1 MTPRAGASMRLEK
14 HVEPIPILYIDDD
27 AADATALE
35 QTLAGSVVNPVISF
49 TKAQDLF
56 DYLDMHEGP
65 FIILVDLV
73 LFGHSTHGYGGGY
86 EILETLRRRPD
97 INDSRSP
104 ILAVTATL
112 PDPELIERVEKTGAD
127 AFIHKPVRADDLVT
141 AIGRPGWFRIEL
153 SR

>member
-1 MTPRAGASMRLEK
+1 MTPRPSMRLEK

-27 AADATALE
+27 AADATVLE

-49 TKAQDLF
+49 TRAADLY

-73 LFGHSTHGYGGGY
+73 LFHQGPDVIGGGY
-86 EILETLRRRPD
+86 EILERLRRRPD
-97 INDSRSP
+97 INDTRSP

-112 PDPELIERVEKTGAD
+112 PDPDLIERVKKTGAD
-127 AFIHKPVRADDLVT
+127 AFIHKPVRSDDLVT
-141 AIGRPGWFRIEL
+141 AIGRPGWFRVEL